1 MAAFGKWLEGISIHA
16 PVKGATRK
24 ASVLVT
30 WDAKISI
37 HAPVKGATPESI
49 FSSLAAS
56 FQSTHP

>member
-37 HAPVKGATPESI
+37 HAPVKGAT
-49 FSSLAAS
+49 FAS
-56 FQSTHP
+56 AEA